1 MKVEGQKISLD
12 NIEHGILRP
21 IWKDHRIHFAVNCAS
36 IGCPNLLKTAFTA
49 EQTEEL
55 LELAEEQFLTHP
67 RAVRV
72 SGQELVLTSLFDWY
86 GADFADNRSELF
98 DYLSD
103 FVSEDII
110 DLLVDEPAVKYEY
123 DWNLNSK

>member
-1 MKVEGQKISLD
+1 MAFIFP
-12 NIEHGILRP
+12 IL
-21 IWKDHRIHFAVNCAS
+21 AS
-36 IGCPNLLKTAFTA
+36 IGCPNLLKTVFTA

-67 RAVRV
+67 RAVRA

-110 DLLVDEPAVKYEY
+110 DLLVDEPTVKYEY